1 MKLPWTNSVCLPAT
15 QVDRLLASKAL
26 CSMRFENA
34 TFRLV
39 PIIFDAFCLATTS
52 SGNTDGRIGNGCIIV
67 EIFISSNRSSAKE
80 MRSRNTCCRRKLTLW
95 TLTYVMIWMPVCET
109 KSIRVSLILLSCPQ
123 KASLPHSARLAS
135 MRQ

>member
-1 MKLPWTNSVCLPAT
+1 MELPRTNSVCLPAT
-15 QVDRLLASKAL
+15 QIDCLLAPEAL
-26 CSMRFENA
+26 CSTRFENA
-34 TFRLV
+34 ALGLV

-67 EIFISSNRSSAKE
+67 EIFICSNRSSARE
-80 MRSRNTCCRRKLTLW
+80 MRSRNTCCRKELTLW
-95 TLTYVMIWMPVCET
+95 ILAYVMIWMPVYET
-109 KSIRVSLILLSCPQ
+109 QSFRVSLILPSCPQ